1 MPGLSQAQTPE
12 SAKRKFAEGV
22 EAFKRGDYE
31 AARKAFSEADAEHHD
46 PIIAY
51 NLGRAEERLEHPEEA
66 SHAYERYL
74 AEAGEQGSLGPAAAL
89 AIAQIRARS
98 GKLRIDTN
106 PPGAHVFLDG
116 QALLEL
122 SPSQVLVRP
131 GEHRVTAESDAA
143 RASTSVTIA
152 AGASERV
159 LLTLTATRSE
169 QSSDTPDA
177 GVAGKPEG
185 PPPLPLTASKQK
197 SERPS
202 SVLHD
207 DAPEEEPVLSGF
219 LFGASF
225 AFVPYFFG
233 KSERASKNI
242 SALGAQAGVMAEV
255 GYAVT
260 PRVAVTLRG
269 LFSVGPECETLYGS
283 HIGGA
288 GPSVTIR
295 LNDRLWLGVAALA
308 GQASTCREG
317 TDLTTSLVFSPVL
330 ELQYAL
336 ITRHTGQW
344 LLGVH
349 AGAFFANPSNA
360 NAAVYTPITFG
371 PRFF

>member
-1 MPGLSQAQTPE
+1 MLPTAGLAQAQTPD
-12 SAKRKFAEGV
+12 SAKRKFSEGV

-31 AARKAFSEADAEHHD
+31 AARKAFSEADADHHD

-66 SHAYERYL
+66 SRAYERYL

-98 GKLRIDTN
+98 GKLRIDTT
-106 PPGAHVFLDG
+106 PPGAQVFLDG
-116 QALLEL
+116 QALLEP

-131 GEHRVTAESDAA
+131 GEHRITVESDAA
-143 RASTSVTIA
+143 RASTSITIA
-152 AGASERV
+152 AGATERV
-159 LLTLTATRSE
+159 LLTLTAKRSE
-169 QSSDTPDA
+169 QNTNPPDA
-177 GVAGKPEG
+177 GATVNPEG
-185 PPPLPLTASKQK
+185 PPPISKQK
-197 SERPS
+197 SEGPK

-207 DAPEEEPVLSGF
+207 DAPEQEPVLTGF

-225 AFVPYFFG
+225 AFVPYFFA

-288 GPSVTIR
+288 GPSVAVR

-317 TDLTTSLVFSPVL
+317 TDLTTSLVFSPVI

-344 LLGVH
+344 LLGLH

-360 NAAVYTPITFG
+360 NAAVYAPITFG